1 MFRLRWKPDF
11 GPVFFELQ
19 RFRPILFD
27 PKYITTYTYKQ
38 ILRRKLVLSKFH
50 FQKNQFFGPDD
61 LLNTTIQ
68 TDPL

>member
-27 PKYITTYTYKQ
+27 PKHMTTYTYKQ
-38 ILRRKLVLSKFH
+38 IFKWKPVLSKFQISSGSLETCKSVCTH
-50 FQKNQFFGPDD
+50 FQTIKNM
-61 LLNTTIQ
+61 
-68 TDPL
+68 